1 MSLTNLDLEP
11 STVQPPHLMDTPV
24 PEYRSINTLQPNR
37 AVSFGPV
44 PIKNT
49 GGYST
54 HGYETP
60 LYPMLGNPTKPYSV
74 RHSTP
79 TSTSP
84 HLAPSVT
91 QTPAKSH
98 YQFNQPITHSM
109 AIGHWTSQ
117 QTSYGQSNI
126 AGINTHSGISSQY
139 YAPGTGGT
147 TGVYPQ
153 PPAYQQHV
161 YSNYNPAAPGPL
173 SSGYAHPAGPP
184 TGYPG
189 LSGNPPAFA
198 QQNAINP
205 NPYCSHPRMMNKLI
219 EPDTFDGTSN
229 TEWSDYIVNFEQIAD
244 WNNWSDLQ
252 KKKCL
257 PSKFGGRYKGSLG
270 G

>member
-11 STVQPPHLMDTPV
+11 STAQPPHLMDTPV
-24 PEYRSINTLQPNR
+24 PEYRPINTLQLSR

-44 PIKNT
+44 PIMNT
-49 GGYST
+49 GFFFST

-109 AIGHWTSQ
+109 AIGHGTSQ

-153 PPAYQQHV
+153 PPAYHQHA
-161 YSNYNPAAPGPL
+161 YSNYNLVPL
-173 SSGYAHPAGPP
+173 DHVVLDMLIHLVRLQGILDYQEI
-184 TGYPG
+184 T
-189 LSGNPPAFA
+189 

-205 NPYCSHPRMMNKLI
+205 NPHYSHPRVMIKMI
-219 EPDTFDGTSN
+219 EP
-229 TEWSDYIVNFEQIAD
+229 E
-244 WNNWSDLQ
+244 
-252 KKKCL
+252 
-257 PSKFGGRYKGSLG
+257 GGGVTKVRWGVDNVTI
-270 G
+270 